1 MSGPVPVLK
10 IQKRGTVIT
19 SLSTGK
25 REKEFLYVG
34 HYIDTKG
41 RFILKIGTTND
52 LERRA
57 QEHTRNYHKARE
69 FTLPPDSKFAYDWH
83 LRLSKYNTLRY
94 EDLNREL
101 LQNSGIGR
109 FIRND
114 RFLCEINPEVIVI
127 QIKKT
132 YFVHLGGE

>member
-1 MSGPVPVLK
+1 MA
-10 IQKRGTVIT
+10 
-19 SLSTGK
+19 

-34 HYIDTKG
+34 HYRDTKG

-57 QEHTRNYHKARE
+57 AEHTRNYRKARE
-69 FTLPPDSKFAYDWH
+69 FTMPPDGRFKYDWF

-94 EDLNREL
+94 EDLNRAL
-101 LQNSGIGR
+101 WQKMGIGR

-114 RFLCEINPEVIVI
+114 RFFCEKKPEVIAVTI
-127 QIKKT
+127 RKT
-132 YFVHLGGE
+132 YLVKLAA